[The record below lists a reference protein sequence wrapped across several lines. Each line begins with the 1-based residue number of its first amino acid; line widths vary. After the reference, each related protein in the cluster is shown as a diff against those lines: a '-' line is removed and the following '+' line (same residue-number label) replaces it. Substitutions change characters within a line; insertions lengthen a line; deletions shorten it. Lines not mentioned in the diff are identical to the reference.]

1 MAESVRK
8 KSKGAAVCSTS
19 YDEGWEHLYP
29 DGPVNG
35 NKNPFFCIPCQKTM
49 SYAHQGIGGVKQ
61 HDGGK
66 AYKRMVK
73 TLKENHKINYQ
84 KKTSSISDVQIRAK
98 VLDTDF
104 IVQHIYLF

>member
-35 NKNPFFCIPCQKTM
+35 NKNPFFLYSLSKDHVLCASGYWRCQ
-49 SYAHQGIGGVKQ
+49 A
-61 HDGGK
+61 
-66 AYKRMVK
+66 A
-73 TLKENHKINYQ
+73 
-84 KKTSSISDVQIRAK
+84 
-98 VLDTDF
+98 
-104 IVQHIYLF
+104 